1 MLMNRTPPNK
11 PRANLLDRLP
21 IWLRGWKGFWAL
33 GAAIYT
39 VAYSL
44 WIVIKWTNPAYET
57 LIAGLGY
64 LPLGFFS
71 AAGAIYVTRQ
81 KQLDQRI
88 RRAWQFIALS
98 LIFLSIGDISFVGL
112 ELTRGIG
119 FPDIPDIF
127 YLAFYPLAFIGLMT
141 IPSKVV
147 DPSQRRTRG
156 LDLAAVIASATAIL
170 WYFIIAPTAVAGGND
185 WVSRLIAGG
194 YPAMDVLLLASIA
207 SLLFRKSEINTRQSL
222 YILGFGM
229 LTYVIADI
237 GYAWLLLQDLYS
249 SGAFIDAIWTISYL
263 LIGLAALRQANP
275 HLVEPETGGKTR
287 TTWQSSTLPFV
298 AAIATVLVSVYAAST
313 GAGAGSQ
320 ANGLS
325 AGTAISIF
333 ILIARQ
339 LITIREN
346 SRLVEELS
354 LATDQLRS
362 NAAVLEERVASRT
375 RDLESQTDKL
385 RIAAQIARDA
395 ASAKDLDSLLARSTT
410 ILQDRFELYHT
421 GIFLMDQK
429 REYAVLTASPTEAG
443 KQMMADNYKLRM
455 GDADLVAQV
464 AASGEPIITL
474 GSDIEPHAVKN
485 PLLPN
490 TRSEMV
496 LPLMVE
502 GNLIGVLDVQS
513 EKPQAFNQDDLAI
526 MQILADQLAT
536 AIERTRLLQQVQQNL
551 VELEQ
556 AYGRSTR
563 ESWESLSEGGLLS
576 NSGYRFDNVR
586 IQPINEAST
595 IGQEAMQTG
604 NTVIQSNGNSAQK
617 LVAIPIKLRGQSIGT
632 VTVTLKEGHN
642 KNTIDTIEQAI
653 ERLATSLESARL
665 YEEARLRADREQA
678 ISHVTSAIS
687 SAVDF
692 DAVLRATVEEIGRT
706 LGNSEVSIRI
716 MEGPDK

>member
-1 MLMNRTPPNK
+1 
-11 PRANLLDRLP
+11 
-21 IWLRGWKGFWAL
+21 
-33 GAAIYT
+33 
-39 VAYSL
+39 
-44 WIVIKWTNPAYET
+44 
-57 LIAGLGY
+57 
-64 LPLGFFS
+64 
-71 AAGAIYVTRQ
+71 
-81 KQLDQRI
+81 
-88 RRAWQFIALS
+88 
-98 LIFLSIGDISFVGL
+98 
-112 ELTRGIG
+112 
-119 FPDIPDIF
+119 
-127 YLAFYPLAFIGLMT
+127 
-141 IPSKVV
+141 
-147 DPSQRRTRG
+147 
-156 LDLAAVIASATAIL
+156 
-170 WYFIIAPTAVAGGND
+170 
-185 WVSRLIAGG
+185 
-194 YPAMDVLLLASIA
+194 
-207 SLLFRKSEINTRQSL
+207 
-222 YILGFGM
+222 M

-275 HLVEPETGGKTR
+275 HLEEPEVGDKTR
-287 TTWQSSTLPFV
+287 PAWQSSTLPFV
-298 AAIATVLVSVYAAST
+298 AVIATVLVSVYAAST

-320 ANGLS
+320 ANGLF

-410 ILQDRFELYHT
+410 VLQDRFELYHT

-490 TRSEMV
+490 TRSEMA
-496 LPLMVE
+496 LPLLVE

-513 EKPQAFNQDDLAI
+513 EKPQAFSQDDLAI

-604 NTVIQSNGNSAQK
+604 NTVIHSSGDSAQK

-632 VTVTLKEGHN
+632 VTATLKEGHN

-716 MEGPDK
+716 MEDPDK